1 MGFNNYYKRKRKEEK
16 AQKIADTVIAVQQ
29 KFSNIV
35 KENTATNLILGAH
48 FAYKMLY
55 EKYIQ
60 PLAETTDPEEKTRLL
75 NALAKEISDKH
86 RKTENEAREYCEK
99 AGIPYGEGAANG

>member
-1 MGFNNYYKRKRKEEK
+1 MGFNNYYKKKRKEEK
-16 AQKIADTVIAVQQ
+16 AQKIADAVIAMQQ

-35 KENTATNLILGAH
+35 KENTATSLILGPH

-55 EKYIQ
+55 KKYIQ
-60 PLAETTDPEEKTRLL
+60 PLEETTDPEEKTRLL

-99 AGIPYGEGAANG
+99 AGIPYGEDAANG